1 MILKFNAAQSYGERK
16 NARTLLL
23 SLLVKSTKR
32 LHPERRSCWCIP
44 ASIDH
49 APTAHLALSRIQE
62 SYFVLC
68 EFRGGSQL
76 GVREAMIENELPLGG
91 IADLRS
97 DTTGQANE
105 VWKTGKIIANL
116 S

>member
-1 MILKFNAAQSYGERK
+1 MYSCFHLITLPLLISPSAESKNHISFCANSEAA
-16 NARTLLL
+16 
-23 SLLVKSTKR
+23 
-32 LHPERRSCWCIP
+32 H
-44 ASIDH
+44 
-49 APTAHLALSRIQE
+49 
-62 SYFVLC
+62 
-68 EFRGGSQL
+68 QL
-76 GVREAMIENELPLGG
+76 GVREVTIENELPLGG